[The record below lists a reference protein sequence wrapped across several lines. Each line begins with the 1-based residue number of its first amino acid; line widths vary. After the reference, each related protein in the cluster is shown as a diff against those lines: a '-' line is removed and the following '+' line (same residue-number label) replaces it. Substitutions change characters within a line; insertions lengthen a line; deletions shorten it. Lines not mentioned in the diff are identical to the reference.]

1 MPGPIVLLLLLL
13 SIAVLTVLIDRC
25 RFWTQ
30 WLRRRNSRSEAWKV
44 QLREEP
50 AAAPWQLEDWNREMA
65 FGESLLQASI
75 LLGPL
80 LGLIGTVWGLM
91 DVLAQLGPQLLLPA
105 NANLQGYGKVLLA
118 TALGLVLALVAS
130 AGLYLNQGLRRWQLA
145 RLDQLS
151 RRLMP

>member
-1 MPGPIVLLLLLL
+1 MPGPIALLLLLL
-13 SIAVLTVLIDRC
+13 SIAVLTVLIDRG

-30 WLRRRNSRSEAWKV
+30 WLRRRNQRSELWKV
-44 QLREEP
+44 QLRDDP
-50 AAAPWQLEDWNREMA
+50 AAAPTHLEDWNREMA
-65 FGESLLQASI
+65 FGESLLQAAI

-80 LGLIGTVWGLM
+80 LGLIGTVLGLM

-118 TALGLVLALVAS
+118 TALGLILALVAS
-130 AGLYLNQGLRRWQLA
+130 AGLYVNQGLRRWQLA

-151 RRLMP
+151 RRLMT